1 MLNKNNR
8 NNIGRLFPGH
18 MLPSFPT
25 HQKPGWRDRELPDI
39 QRWVQSSSESLHS
52 TESSSRLSVNGIP
65 QIPQAVSDMPATQP
79 PWLTHQILSS
89 DVSLLLQTLGDKPY
103 VCHIFL
109 IQSFVDGH
117 LGCFHVLAIVNSA
130 AMNTGVHVSFQISVF
145 VFSGYMPRS
154 GIAGSHGRVVSSD
167 LTGACCV
174 FLACQDGT
182 WSEAPDSSF
191 CFLLPKF

>member
-1 MLNKNNR
+1 MTDSRSIHLITNNS
-8 NNIGRLFPGH
+8 ISFLF
-18 MLPSFPT
+18 MAEQYS
-25 HQKPGWRDRELPDI
+25 I
-39 QRWVQSSSESLHS
+39 V
-52 TESSSRLSVNGIP
+52 
-65 QIPQAVSDMPATQP
+65 
-79 PWLTHQILSS
+79 
-89 DVSLLLQTLGDKPY
+89 Y